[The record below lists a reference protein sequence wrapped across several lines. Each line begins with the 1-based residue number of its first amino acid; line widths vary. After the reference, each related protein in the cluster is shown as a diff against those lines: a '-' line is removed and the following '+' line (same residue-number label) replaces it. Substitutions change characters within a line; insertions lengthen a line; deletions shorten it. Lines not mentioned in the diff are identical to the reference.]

1 MPNWIEGTMKLRG
14 KRENIKRFFDK
25 GLEPSSWFGE
35 QNNLDS
41 QVKDESGDDYLEY
54 SFKDEPHICG
64 THRMFITDSYANM
77 FEEDGVCCFD
87 IKQAWGFD
95 AKELEKISE
104 KFNVDIRVYG
114 IEMGMEFCQEILIEN
129 GKTVYDKE
137 INYDDWDWEC
147 PFPKMGG

>member
-14 KRENIKRFFDK
+14 KRENIKRFFEE

-35 QNNLDS
+35 KNKLDD
-41 QVKDESGDDYLEY
+41 QVKDESGDDHLEY

-64 THRMFITDSYANM
+64 TRRMFITDSYASM
-77 FEEDGVCCFD
+77 WDEIGVCCFD

-114 IEMGMEFCQEILIEN
+114 IEMGMQFCEEILIEN
-129 GKTVYDKE
+129 GKIIYDKE
-137 INYDDWDWEC
+137 IKYDDWDWEC